1 MEDQE
6 LRKKFA
12 EDGYIVVRGGLTE
25 DLVAH
30 VTREIGGLLRGL
42 DAPQR
47 RAFPFQGS
55 MVPALPLREPWS
67 RLIADEAILGTL
79 RRLGAADL
87 RWLSGYLI
95 SKPPRSPRLW
105 WHQDWWAW
113 KDELSFAD
121 MPPQISVLTYPAGSS
136 TESGCLRVIPGSH
149 RRRHRLHSVLPPAHT
164 EEINRLPADHPA
176 FEDQEDEVGI
186 PLAPH
191 DFVVCDVRLLHSTH
205 ANTTAGER
213 PGVVLWY
220 LPDHGGLPPAFRSHY
235 SLNQCQPSEEERRA
249 SPELNHLL
257 IPRNEIGGGSGILL
271 DRTPGEDFDRRPVR

>member
-1 MEDQE
+1 MRE
-6 LRKKFA
+6 KFI
-12 EDGYIVVRGGLTE
+12 EEGYIVVRGGLAE

-30 VTREIGGLLRGL
+30 TAREVGGLLRGL

-55 MVPALPLREPWS
+55 MVPLSPLREPWS
-67 RLIADEAILGTL
+67 RLIAEGAVPDTL
-79 RRLGAADL
+79 RRLGASDL

-113 KDELSFAD
+113 DHELSFAE
-121 MPPQISVLTYPAGSS
+121 MPAQISVLTYPTGSGK
-136 TESGCLRVIPGSH
+136 ENGCLRVIPGSH

-164 EEINRLPADHPA
+164 EEINGLPADHPA
-176 FEDQEDEVGI
+176 FQEQADEVEI

-205 ANTTAGER
+205 ANTTGVER

-220 LPDHGGLPPAFRSHY
+220 LPDYGSLPPAFRSHY
-235 SLNQCQPSEEERRA
+235 ARNQCQPSDEERRA
-249 SPELNHLL
+249 APGPGPLL
-257 IPRNEIGGGSGILL
+257 IPREEAEESTRIVL
-271 DRTPGEDFDRRPVR
+271 DRTPGESFGHRLAC

>member
-55 MVPALPLREPWS
+55 MVPASPLREPWS

-149 RRRHRLHSVLPPAHT
+149 RRRHRLHSVLPPRT
-164 EEINRLPADHPA
+164 PR
-176 FEDQEDEVGI
+176 
-186 PLAPH
+186 
-191 DFVVCDVRLLHSTH
+191 RST
-205 ANTTAGER
+205 GFR
-213 PGVVLWY
+213 PIT
-220 LPDHGGLPPAFRSHY
+220 PRSRTRRTR
-235 SLNQCQPSEEERRA
+235 SE
-249 SPELNHLL
+249 SPWHRMISSSATCGSC
-257 IPRNEIGGGSGILL
+257 IPRT
-271 DRTPGEDFDRRPVR
+271 RTPPPGSDRVSSFGTCPTTGAFLPHSGRTTP